1 MVAEYNKSASNQG
14 IPSSEMEA
22 RVGNLLDASNP
33 SPASLSGDEFF
44 NFDIAVVGLGFHHFE
59 DPTFAAKQ
67 LALRLKPGGVL
78 LIIDFMTHAHVHDH
92 ANPAAHT
99 ITHHG
104 FSEEEVKKMFVGAG
118 AGSDFEM
125 AVVGNGVVFK
135 GLKEG
140 GEQLKRT
147 IFMARGVKL

>member
-14 IPSSEMEA
+14 IPSSEMQA
-22 RVGNLLDASNP
+22 RVGNLLDASDP
-33 SPASLSGDEFF
+33 SPSSLSGDEFF

-67 LALRLKPGGVL
+67 LALRLKPSGVL
-78 LIIDFMTHAHVHDH
+78 LIIDFMTHAHVHDLT
-92 ANPAAHT
+92 NPAHT

-104 FSEEEVKKMFVGAG
+104 FSEEEVKKMFEGAG
-118 AGSDFEM
+118 AGNNFEM
-125 AVVGNGVVFK
+125 VVVGNGIVFK
-135 GLKEG
+135 GAKEG
-140 GEQLKRT
+140 GEQMKRT